1 MFAKETYIARRAKL
15 KQAVGSGLLL
25 FLGNEESGMNYAD
38 NTYHFRQDSTFL
50 YFFGLPYAGLAAIID
65 IDNDREIIFGNELT
79 IDDIVWMGIQ
89 PTLKEKSEAA
99 GIQDVRPAKDIESY
113 LRNAQQHGQAIH
125 YLPTYRAEHQVKLFQ
140 WLGVVPGL
148 EQPSVPFIYGVVNQR
163 NYKSAEEIAEID
175 KACSVTADMH
185 LAAMHTVRPGIREC
199 EVAAAVQ
206 EAAARHNYELSF
218 PIIATVNGQTLHN
231 HDHSHLIKPGDML
244 LLDAGA
250 ETEMGYA
257 GDMSSTI
264 PADAKFTQR
273 QRDVYDIQVAAHE
286 AAVAALRPGVPFVD
300 VYELSCRVIMEG
312 MKDLG
317 FAKGDPMEA
326 VKAGAHA
333 MFMPCGLGHMMGLD
347 VHDMENLGEV
357 YVGYNG
363 QPKSTQF
370 GRKSLR
376 LGRPLEPGFVLT
388 IEPGIYFIPELIDL
402 WRSENKF
409 TEFLNYDK
417 LETYKDFSG
426 IRNEEDY
433 LITEDGARLLGKKIP
448 VHAEDVEAEKLNQA

>member
-1 MFAKETYIARRAKL
+1 MFSKETYIARRAKL
-15 KQAVGSGLLL
+15 KQALGSGLLL
-25 FLGNEESGMNYAD
+25 FLGNDESGMNYAD

-50 YFFGLPYAGLAAIID
+50 YFFGLPYAGLSAIID
-65 IDNDREIIFGNELT
+65 IDNDKEIIFGDELT
-79 IDDIVWMGIQ
+79 IDAIVWMGTQ

-99 GIQDVRPAKDIESY
+99 GIEIVRPYKEVEDY
-113 LRNAQQHGQAIH
+113 LRNAQRKGQPIH
-125 YLPTYRAEHQVKLFQ
+125 YLPTYRAEHQIKLFQ
-140 WLGVVPGL
+140 WLGILPGA
-148 EQPSVPFIYGVVNQR
+148 ERPSVPFIMGVVNQR
-163 NYKSAEEIAEID
+163 IYKSEEEIAEIE
-175 KACSVTADMH
+175 KACVVTADMH
-185 LAAMHTVRPGIREC
+185 LAAMRAVRPG
-199 EVAAAVQ
+199 
-206 EAAARHNYELSF
+206 
-218 PIIATVNGQTLHN
+218 
-231 HDHSHLIKPGDML
+231 DHSHLIQSGDML

-264 PADAKFTQR
+264 PADDTFTTR
-273 QRDVYDIQVAAHE
+273 QKEIYDIQVAAHE

-300 VYELSCRVIMEG
+300 VYELSCKVIMEG
-312 MKDLG
+312 LKDLG
-317 FAKGDPMEA
+317 FVKGDPMEA

-388 IEPGIYFIPELIDL
+388 IEPGVYFIPELMDL
-402 WRSENKF
+402 WYIQGKF
-409 TEFLNYDK
+409 TEFINYDK
-417 LETYKDFSG
+417 LFTYKDFSG

-433 LITEDGARLLGKKIP
+433 LITADGARLLGKKIP
-448 VHAEDVEAEKLNQA
+448 LRTEEVEAYRRENK

>member
-15 KQAVGSGLLL
+15 KQAVSSGLLL

-65 IDNDREIIFGNELT
+65 IDNDKEIIFGNELT

-140 WLGVVPGL
+140 WLGIIPSL

-333 MFMPCGLGHMMGLD
+333 MFMPCGLGSRRARSSGANRSAS
-347 VHDMENLGEV
+347 VAPWNRVSCSPSSRESISSPNS
-357 YVGYNG
+357 
-363 QPKSTQF
+363 ST
-370 GRKSLR
+370 
-376 LGRPLEPGFVLT
+376 
-388 IEPGIYFIPELIDL
+388 
-402 WRSENKF
+402 
-409 TEFLNYDK
+409 
-417 LETYKDFSG
+417 SG
-426 IRNEEDY
+426 AAK
-433 LITEDGARLLGKKIP
+433 TSSP
-448 VHAEDVEAEKLNQA
+448 SF